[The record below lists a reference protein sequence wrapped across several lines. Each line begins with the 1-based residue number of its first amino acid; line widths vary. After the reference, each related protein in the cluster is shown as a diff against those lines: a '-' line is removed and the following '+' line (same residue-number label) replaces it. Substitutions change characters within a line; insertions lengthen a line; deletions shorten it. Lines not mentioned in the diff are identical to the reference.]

1 MSQPNYAEWTDQDLL
16 VLGRETLANAFT
28 DTSGSDDERWEA
40 VLNAALESLQPGRPI
55 RELAKRNRKW
65 GQPVTPPTDPRTLPP
80 SVPIVDNP
88 NGLGIA

>member
-1 MSQPNYAEWTDQDLL
+1 MSLPNYATWSDQDLL
-16 VLGRETLANAFT
+16 ALMRENLMNAFT
-28 DTSGSDDERWEA
+28 DTPGSDDERWEA
-40 VLNAALESLQPGRPI
+40 VLNTALESLQQGHPI

>member
-1 MSQPNYAEWTDQDLL
+1 MSLPNYATWSDQDLL
-16 VLGRETLANAFT
+16 VLMRENLMKAFT

-40 VLNAALESLQPGRPI
+40 TLNAALESLQHGYPL
-55 RELAKRNRKW
+55 RELAKLNRKR

>member
-1 MSQPNYAEWTDQDLL
+1 MSQPNYAEWSDQDLL
-16 VLGRETLANAFT
+16 LKSREDLMNAFT

-40 VLNAALESLQPGRPI
+40 TLNAALDSLKQGFPM